1 MKPKAYITSLFII
14 SILVASQ
21 IRPLAMKP
29 FDDLEDSYVYN
40 RGSYLILLP
49 SGFNE
54 TFLTNE
60 DYGGDFVKFK
70 RSQGFDVYV
79 EIISSGMTAQE
90 IKDNILVPFYESNP
104 MLEYVLLVG
113 DVNGSFTMPTF
124 TINSSNEEDIDVTD
138 YPYTFFDNQ
147 YDPNFFIGRWP
158 IRSVSDFLNIKSRSI
173 QYILMDNV
181 SDNSYLY
188 TGISSI

>member
-1 MKPKAYITSLFII
+1 MKLKAYITSLFII

-70 RSQGFDVYV
+70 KSQGFDVYV
-79 EIISSGMTAQE
+79 ETISSGMTAQQ
-90 IKDNILVPFYESNP
+90 IKDDMTV
-104 MLEYVLLVG
+104 
-113 DVNGSFTMPTF
+113 
-124 TINSSNEEDIDVTD
+124 
-138 YPYTFFDNQ
+138 
-147 YDPNFFIGRWP
+147 
-158 IRSVSDFLNIKSRSI
+158 SVSDVGWRAVF
-173 QYILMDNV
+173 YWMHD
-181 SDNSYLY
+181 D
-188 TGISSI
+188 